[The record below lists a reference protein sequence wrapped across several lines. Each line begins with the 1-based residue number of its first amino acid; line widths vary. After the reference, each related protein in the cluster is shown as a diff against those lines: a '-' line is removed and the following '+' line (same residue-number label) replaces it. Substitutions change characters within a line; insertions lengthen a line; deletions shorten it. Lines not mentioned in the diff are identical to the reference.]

1 MAENEKN
8 REPSLD
14 ETPKNVE
21 AESKETVKVEEQEK
35 KPEKKKATP
44 PNGTAKVW

>member
-21 AESKETVKVEEQEK
+21 AESKETVQVEEK